1 MAGNLHRQN
10 YDTEIAMTTRK
21 LTLRDRKNIFGYL
34 LIVPAFLMMIL
45 FIGYPIV
52 YSFLLTFSDF
62 SLTKVDWFAAGTSNY
77 YRVLS
82 DKAFVKAFWVTV
94 TYTVLFVPLS
104 VSFAL
109 MVGVLIQQV
118 KIGATFFRSM
128 LFLPSVVPLALGYLM
143 FQWVLDPSNGILNH
157 VLADVLGMPQLS
169 RAWLN
174 EKETVVG
181 TIVAVTLWG
190 FGPWILMLA
199 GLLAIPKDLYEAARV
214 DGATP
219 WGEFRHI
226 TLPLMRVTIMI
237 VAVLQVIFA
246 MKIFAPIYIMTL
258 GGPAGASRSLY
269 YLVWERIN
277 RGPNWYTYAS
287 TVGWVFTLIVI
298 TISLATSYIL
308 RSRD

>member
-1 MAGNLHRQN
+1 M
-10 YDTEIAMTTRK
+10 ITRK
-21 LTLRDRKNIFGYL
+21 LTLRDRKNLFGYL
-34 LIVPAFLMMIL
+34 LLIPAFLMMIL

-62 SLTKVDWFAAGTSNY
+62 SLTKVDWFAAGTSHY
-77 YRVLS
+77 ARVLT
-82 DKAFVKAFWVTV
+82 DTAFVKAFWVTV
-94 TYTVLFVPLS
+94 TYTAIFVPLS
-104 VSFAL
+104 VSLAL
-109 MVGVLIQQV
+109 IVGVLIQQV
-118 KIGATFFRSM
+118 KIGATFFRSV

-157 VLADVLGMPQLS
+157 ILADIFGMPQLA

-174 EKETVVG
+174 SKETVVS

-190 FGPWILMLA
+190 FGPWILMLS
-199 GLLAIPKDLYEAARV
+199 GLLAIPKDFYEAARV
-214 DGATP
+214 DGATS
-219 WGEFRHI
+219 WEEFRYI

-246 MKIFAPIYIMTL
+246 MKIFGPIYIMTL

-277 RGPNWYTYAS
+277 RGPNWYSYAS

-298 TISLATSYIL
+298 TFSLGTSYLL